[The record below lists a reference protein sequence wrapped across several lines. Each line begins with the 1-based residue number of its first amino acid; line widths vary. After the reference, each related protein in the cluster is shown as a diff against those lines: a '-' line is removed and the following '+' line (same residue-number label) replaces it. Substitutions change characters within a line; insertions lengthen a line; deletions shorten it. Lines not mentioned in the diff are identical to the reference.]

1 MKNQKK
7 SGENRLARSAGEKRT
22 LTTTIAQRYRIALAR
37 VANPEIASDLDAQK
51 KVIAKYKSAFKRLAK
66 S

>member
-7 SGENRLARSAGEKRT
+7 SGQNRRAPSAGEKRT
-22 LTTTIAQRYRIALAR
+22 LTNAIAQRYRGALAR
-37 VANPEIASDLDAQK
+37 LANSEIAPELDAQE